1 MDAVTHDIPALGLLL
16 DVDGPIA
23 NPERRSI
30 VIPSIAADL
39 VALANAGIPV
49 AFNTGRSDGFL
60 ADEVVGPLVDGGLAP
75 DARVFGVCEKGAVW
89 FRITPAG
96 AGELTIDEAL
106 APTPEFSAAVER
118 MVAERFS
125 EWMFFDAT
133 KRASLAVEQRTDVES
148 AVFLAE
154 RDDFCRGVIE
164 LCRQFDL
171 GVTWQG
177 EEFPDG
183 RGEVTLRIDP
193 TIISTDIE
201 SVVVGKDFG
210 AERALELI
218 AASGPVPVRWRSVG
232 DSRTDYA
239 MADWLHA
246 HGYETAHVD
255 VRPADGLLE
264 RPYPVLTAAPEV
276 TNDAA
281 GALFLR
287 RWASELLEGA
297 AADAAS

>member
-1 MDAVTHDIPALGLLL
+1 MTHDLPALGLLL

-23 NPERRSI
+23 DPLTRSI
-30 VIPSIAADL
+30 VIPSITRDL
-39 VALANAGIPV
+39 VALADSGIPI

-60 ADEVVGPLVDGGLAP
+60 ANEVVGPLVDGGLSA

-89 FRITPAG
+89 FRITPDG
-96 AGELTIDEAL
+96 VGELSIDESL
-106 APTPEFSAAVER
+106 VPTPEFSAAVEQ
-118 MVAERFS
+118 MVADRFS

-133 KRASLAVEQRTDVES
+133 KRASLAVEQRTDVASE
-148 AVFLAE
+148 VFLAE

-164 LCRQFDL
+164 ICRTFDL
-171 GVTWQG
+171 GVTWNG
-177 EEFPDG
+177 ETTPAADG
-183 RGEVTLRIDP
+183 TVTIRIDP

-210 AERALELI
+210 AERAIALI
-218 AASGPVPVRWRSVG
+218 EASGPVPRRWRTVG

-246 HGYETAHVD
+246 NGFDTAHVD
-255 VRPADGLLE
+255 VRPADGRLDK
-264 RPYPVLTAAPEV
+264 PYPVLVADDPAT

-281 GALFLR
+281 GAEFLR
-287 RWASELLEGA
+287 RWAVELLG
-297 AADAAS
+297 